1 MPYENAFIT
10 TPSFLPRVLAKLQP
24 HPNAPAWKSYI
35 RGGSG
40 DFTRAIAV
48 SPLHMMREPR
58 EMRPQ
63 RFKRCATLRAAA
75 CSYLRRKN
83 VRNLLNA
90 TAERTPS
97 INTVPTSIPA
107 LLKRLLL
114 PACAICAAGSLTAC
128 APNTRETAPPV
139 TMPAAI
145 PPHTSAPPEKPTLP
159 KPKPPAPKSQPDD
172 TPGPT
177 FEPLPASFVG
187 LSKSDIAAMFGR
199 AQEESERQPAEIWIY
214 RLEPC
219 VAEFVFLLD
228 VTRNDRFV
236 ADWKVTGDASASGQ
250 ERCLQRMRVR
260 HGK

>member
-1 MPYENAFIT
+1 
-10 TPSFLPRVLAKLQP
+10 
-24 HPNAPAWKSYI
+24 
-35 RGGSG
+35 
-40 DFTRAIAV
+40 
-48 SPLHMMREPR
+48 MMHEPR
-58 EMRPQ
+58 ETRPQ
-63 RFKRCATLRAAA
+63 RFQRYATLRAPA

-83 VRNLLNA
+83 VRSVVNA
-90 TAERTPS
+90 TAKRTPN
-97 INTVPTSIPA
+97 INTVPTSTPA

-114 PACAICAAGSLTAC
+114 QACAVCAAVGLTAC

-139 TMPAAI
+139 TAPAAL
-145 PPHTSAPPEKPTLP
+145 PPHPSAPPEKPTLP

-172 TPGPT
+172 KSGPLS
-177 FEPLPASFVG
+177 EPLPASFVG

-199 AQEESERQPAEIWIY
+199 AQEESARQPAEIWTY
-214 RLEPC
+214 RLGPC

-236 ADWKVTGDASASGQ
+236 ADWKVTGEASASGQ